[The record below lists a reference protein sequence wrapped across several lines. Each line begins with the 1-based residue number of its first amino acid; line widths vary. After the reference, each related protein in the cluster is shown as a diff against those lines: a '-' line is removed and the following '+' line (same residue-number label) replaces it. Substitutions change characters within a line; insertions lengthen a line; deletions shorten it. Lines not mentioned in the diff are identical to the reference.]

1 MMHDMG
7 DFGADMGW
15 GMGFGW
21 IFMLLFLTLIIMGIF
36 VMVKW
41 LSGGPNN
48 IARPPQKTALDILKE
63 RYARGEI
70 EQEEYQLKKHDLEQ

>member
-7 DFGADMGW
+7 NFGANMGW

-21 IFMLLFLTLIIMGIF
+21 IFMVLFWTLIILGIIAI
-36 VMVKW
+36 VKW
-41 LSGGPNN
+41 LSGGSVGN
-48 IARPPQKTALDILKE
+48 AGSPQKTALDILKE

-70 EQEEYQLKKHDLEQ
+70 EQEEYQTKKNDLEQ

>member
-7 DFGADMGW
+7 DFGANMGW
-15 GMGFGW
+15 GMGLGW

-41 LSGGPNN
+41 LSGGSVGT
-48 IARPPQKTALDILKE
+48 AGSAQKTALDILKE